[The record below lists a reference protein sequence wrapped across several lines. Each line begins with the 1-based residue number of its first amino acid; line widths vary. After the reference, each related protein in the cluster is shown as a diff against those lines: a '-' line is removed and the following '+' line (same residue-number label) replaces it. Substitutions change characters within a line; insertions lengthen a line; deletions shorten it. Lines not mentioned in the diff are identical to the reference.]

1 MVNEVYK
8 SKAHSLVQRA
18 KEKGLI
24 KSYKDFC
31 NTKIAEETKL
41 AEDEVAYYISEKK
54 EDKKWKNM
62 LLEI

>member
-1 MVNEVYK
+1 MV
-8 SKAHSLVQRA
+8 SKDYNTRTKKLIKKA
-18 KEKGLI
+18 KEKGLV

-54 EDKKWKNM
+54 EEKK
-62 LLEI
+62 